1 MGGGRTGGN
10 RSPGA
15 ITDVTA
21 KMRRTAVIVVDV
33 VNVAW

>member
-1 MGGGRTGGN
+1 VNEGGRTGWN

-21 KMRRTAVIVVDV
+21 KMRRTAVVVDV